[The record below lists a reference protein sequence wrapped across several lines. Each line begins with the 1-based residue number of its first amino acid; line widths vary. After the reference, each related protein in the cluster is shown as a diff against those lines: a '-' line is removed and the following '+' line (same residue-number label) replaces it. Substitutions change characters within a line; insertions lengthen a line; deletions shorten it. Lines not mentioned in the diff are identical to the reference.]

1 MTHLSYNT
9 PPCAESKEWWCTFVA
24 SLKPYA
30 KIKTQWE
37 KIKI

>member
-9 PPCAESKEWWCTFVA
+9 PPCAELKEWWCTIVA